1 MNRPSISAMPLRHRG
16 SAEARFAS
24 ALRDGRRAE
33 KSAPATSAATRPGSA
48 LIWASL
54 KRNKL

>member
-1 MNRPSISAMPLRHRG
+1 MNRPSMSAMPLRHRG
-16 SAEARFAS
+16 TAEAPFAS

-33 KSAPATSAATRPGSA
+33 KSAAATSAPTRSGSA

-54 KRNKL
+54 KRKTL